1 MKKYNIIIICLVAFL
16 LSLSVGYAL
25 FSETLQINGTATAM
39 GTFDVEFS
47 SATIKEQVGATS
59 STATISSDKNSLDI
73 SVPKLE
79 YPGAYVDVLVTVT
92 NKGSIPAFLESVEEN
107 GLTTDESIKVS
118 YAGLNELK
126 DVVLNQNDSKTF
138 DIKVLW
144 DEKSNVS
151 SKDVNFTIKLN
162 YRQTTN

>member
-1 MKKYNIIIICLVAFL
+1 MKKNSLILIGFIGFM
-16 LSLSVGYAL
+16 LSISVGYAL
-25 FSETLQINGTATAM
+25 FSETIIINGTATAM
-39 GTFDVEFS
+39 GTFDVEFT
-47 SATIKEQVGATS
+47 SATISEQIGATN

-79 YPGAYVDVLVTVT
+79 YPGAYVDVFVTVT
-92 NKGSIPAFLESVEEN
+92 NKGSIPAFLESVVES
-107 GLTTDESIKVS
+107 GLTTDKSIKVS
-118 YAGLNELK
+118 YVGLNELK
-126 DVVLNQNDSKTF
+126 NVVLNQNDSKTF
-138 DIKVLW
+138 RIRVLW